1 MRARSHRHELAC
13 AQNGTD
19 QRAVAGRV
27 EADQALVVMEAM
39 KMQTTLRADNAG
51 VVTAVMCSPDQLVDD
66 VMPLVRLGPT
76 E

>member
-1 MRARSHRHELAC
+1 M
-13 AQNGTD
+13 
-19 QRAVAGRV
+19 

-66 VMPLVRLGPT
+66 VMPLVRLGPI